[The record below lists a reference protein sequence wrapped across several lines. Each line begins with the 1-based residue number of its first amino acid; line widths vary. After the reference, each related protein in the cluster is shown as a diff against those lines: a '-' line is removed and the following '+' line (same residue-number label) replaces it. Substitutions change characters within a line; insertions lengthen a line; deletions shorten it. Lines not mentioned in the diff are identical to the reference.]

1 MSRFLTFDSWGN
13 DPVVSY
19 GRFNFDV
26 QLCADRLVPVDDF
39 AMVRDPFFKPL
50 FGLFTF
56 DESGVKD
63 TVVAGCGAC
72 AGEVG
77 EGVVHIVK
85 ELVVVAER
93 FDLECGEEVVSALVF
108 VAGSGDPDAGEG
120 LAHDGANC
128 GETVAFVGA
137 VFASSPKGQE
147 EVFVR
152 RSYRL
157 VEWISVGVGDP
168 SGFERDADSSC

>member
-1 MSRFLTFDSWGN
+1 
-13 DPVVSY
+13 
-19 GRFNFDV
+19 
-26 QLCADRLVPVDDF
+26 
-39 AMVRDPFFKPL
+39 MVRNTFFKPL
-50 FGLFTF
+50 FSLFAF

-93 FDLECGEEVVSALVF
+93 FNLESGEEMVSALVF
-108 VAGSGDPDAGEG
+108 VAGSGDPDTGEG
-120 LAHDGANC
+120 LAHDGAYC
-128 GETVAFVGA
+128 GEAVAFVRA
-137 VFASSPKGQE
+137 VFASASEWKE

-157 VEWISVGVGDP
+157 VEWITVGVGDP